1 MKERKAREEYADCN
15 RASKSEARE
24 YEEFAIRQLRAA
36 GFRITMPRVQVIR
49 ALGFS
54 NRALSAYA
62 IHDAILEANG
72 KIDVVSVYRILATL
86 QEAGLIHHIGVV
98 DGYLPCRLEDAH
110 TADLEHLVCQ
120 ECGCVTELSLPPSV
134 IKATTEQADR
144 AGFRAEGITV
154 EIVGLCAHCAKV
166 ADAGRSSEPL
176 VGAIS

>member
-1 MKERKAREEYADCN
+1 MRERKVKEEFANCN

-24 YEEFAIRQLRAA
+24 YEDFAIRQLRSS

-54 NRALSAYA
+54 NRALSAYE
-62 IHDAILEANG
+62 IHDAIIAANG

-86 QEAGLIHHIGVV
+86 QEAGLIHHIGIV

-110 TADLEHLVCQ
+110 TEDLEHLVCE

-134 IKATTEQADR
+134 IKATTEQAER
-144 AGFRAEGITV
+144 AGFKATGITM
-154 EIVGLCAHCAKV
+154 EIVGLCQHCR
-166 ADAGRSSEPL
+166 G
-176 VGAIS
+176 